1 MERHVWIV
9 TVRLMDLFSRYEKN
23 QKNKIDLITAGEIQ
37 LNGSVLIQKYHS

>member
-23 QKNKIDLITAGEIQ
+23 KNKIGLNTAGEIQ